1 MKLYVEKQNTVTRQ
15 DMCSLTML
23 IVGHK
28 NAYYFKQNLIPSL
41 SVIGAASLLCIWRRC
56 LGMQARLV
64 RKAQG
69 CKVPLLPHQDALAL
83 QPALTSWKAG
93 PNMSFVRTRWTEP
106 TPSSDQTGKSR

>member
-1 MKLYVEKQNTVTRQ
+1 
-15 DMCSLTML
+15 MCSLTML

-41 SVIGAASLLCIWRRC
+41 SVIGAASLLC

-69 CKVPLLPHQDALAL
+69 CKFPLLPYQDALVL

-93 PNMSFVRTRWTEP
+93 PDMSFVRTRWTEP
-106 TPSSDQTGKSR
+106 TPSSDQTGKSL